1 MPKKFYLIN
10 NMFEKSIDAYNK
22 AKKIIPGGVNSPVR
36 AFRSVNSTPIFFKS
50 GKGSKM
56 RDIDNNEYIDC
67 VGSWGPLIFGHADKI
82 TVDSIIEY
90 SKKGTT
96 YGAPTEIE
104 SAMASKII
112 DMVPSIEKV
121 RMVSSGTEAT
131 MSAIRLARGYKKK
144 NLIIKFS
151 GNYHGHFDSFLIR
164 AGSGAMTL
172 GKPDSQGVTE
182 NIAKD
187 TLVADFNNIDSV
199 KHLFHK
205 NKNKIA
211 AVIIEPIAGNMG
223 LVTPNK
229 NFLQNL
235 KILCSENDALLIFD
249 EVMSGF
255 RVSRGGAQ
263 ELYDIEP
270 DLTTLGKIIGGG
282 LPAGAYGGRNEIM
295 DYVAP
300 DGPVYQAGTLS
311 GNPLAMAAGLSV
323 LKRLDSEVYIELE
336 KISSQIEIGIKNN
349 ILETGVDANIA
360 RVGSMMTLFFSSKE
374 RIENYDDAKECDTKL
389 YSKYFHSMLEN
400 GVYLPPSQYECMF
413 LSNKIDDN
421 DIQKIIDSN
430 LKSLKKIK

>member
-1 MPKKFYLIN
+1 LPKKFYLIN

>member
-1 MPKKFYLIN
+1 
-10 NMFEKSIDAYNK
+10 MFEKSIDAYNK

-199 KHLFHK
+199 KHLFLK

-282 LPAGAYGGRNEIM
+282 LPAGAYGGRDEIM

>member
-1 MPKKFYLIN
+1 
-10 NMFEKSIDAYNK
+10 MFEKSIDAYNK

-96 YGAPTEIE
+96 YGAPTKIE

-199 KHLFHK
+199 KHLFLK

-255 RVSRGGAQ
+255 RVSKGGAQ

-282 LPAGAYGGRNEIM
+282 LPAGAYGGRHEIM